1 MAFHIFKMKFQDKF
15 DFMQGGEL
23 MTTIAEKRNKSML
36 IAQIGRGTYL
46 NTNYAVLHERISSA
60 DVHQYKIDDLAA
72 YQTGYTFEAVLHE
85 LQYKKDT
92 DIDTLLLIGTS
103 TSYWGSLCSYF
114 LRNSEAGEAETG
126 FITEEHLIEVIE
138 RLKEEAGE
146 EITREELKRKEIGEK
161 APIRIEGEGR
171 GAGIPI
177 DIIAENDKVKQA
189 VEHLLTGIIQKK
201 LSCHTQIRILILEKG
216 IDDEEIKKNFTLLQ
230 TGLESI
236 VAEYYETGE
245 IGPSQTDQ
253 EDTERLVRP
262 EIDLYLDVSNG
273 FRSLPMYI
281 YSFASYLT
289 RIRRENYRI
298 YMYYGMAD
306 AKGQYGG
313 GKKLYAPLVDLDQ
326 ITDLMH
332 WINAINEFHN
342 MGSVRELINIFRE
355 KEEWNIGTG
364 DADYPDLRTVF
375 EMFEYAANAHNLKV
389 LEDTIGIMRSMKD
402 LDDSLDKFPESGKLP
417 RQAVVMLQ
425 DIGEEFEERF
435 SGEGIR
441 ERFKYSNLTLRLA
454 EWFYDEGRIGSSAI
468 AAMEG
473 VTTYLLERF
482 SELDEMTIIQEYLI
496 REPVKQLLMED
507 KNRTDFGKAYD
518 SIRRNIRNIGAH
530 ILFQEVSGSDVI
542 QYKKDIESV
551 LEKML
556 IDIKKEK
563 NEDSIFLSLSNEIH
577 ESVEM
582 NIHKI
587 RKPYKTAV
595 KIQTEAQRAQ
605 KVIGTLKIVEIL
617 PDDLSKEVY
626 KALCELKIQVKR
638 MEELEKK
645 GMNGLPVFIN
655 ELDELTVLKA
665 CMSFWIGAGKE
676 EHFEIRYHSGFG
688 KNKNGRTASDRILN
702 FFATHGEKFVEI
714 AKSIHREKVF
724 INCSNHPSETW
735 CAEQKKA
742 AEEYGRI
749 VDIRFPEVDPGW
761 TNAQVNAEAE
771 RICGEID
778 QYNAAA
784 VMCQGEFTL
793 TYAIISRLKEKG
805 ITVLAACSRR
815 RTEEII
821 NDDGSTQKKALYSF
835 EGFREF

>member
-1 MAFHIFKMKFQDKF
+1 MI
-15 DFMQGGEL
+15 
-23 MTTIAEKRNKSML
+23 TIAEKKNKSML

-60 DVHQYKIDDLAA
+60 DAHQYKIDNLAA

-92 DIDTLLLIGTS
+92 DIDTVLLIGTS

-126 FITEEHLIEVIE
+126 PITDEHLIEVIE

-146 EITREELKRKEIGEK
+146 EITREELKRKEVGEK

-177 DIIAENDKVKQA
+177 DIIAENDKIKQA

-201 LSCHTQIRILILEKG
+201 LNCHTQIRILILEKG

-245 IGPSQTDQ
+245 IGSSQTEQ
-253 EDTERLVRP
+253 EDTERLIRP

-306 AKGQYGG
+306 AKGQYGEG
-313 GKKLYAPLVDLDQ
+313 EKLYAPLVDLDQ

-402 LDDSLDKFPESGKLP
+402 LDDSPDKFPESGKLP

-435 SGEGIR
+435 SGKGVHP
-441 ERFKYSNLTLRLA
+441 RFKYSNLTLRLA

-530 ILFQEVSGSDVI
+530 ILFQEVSGRDVI

-556 IDIKKEK
+556 IDIKQEK

-587 RKPYKTAV
+587 RKPYKTVV
-595 KIQTEAQRAQ
+595 KIQTEAQRVQ
-605 KVIGTLKIVEIL
+605 KVIGTLKTVEIL
-617 PDDLSKEVY
+617 PDD
-626 KALCELKIQVKR
+626 
-638 MEELEKK
+638 
-645 GMNGLPVFIN
+645 
-655 ELDELTVLKA
+655 ELDELAVLKA

-676 EHFEIRYHSGFG
+676 EHLEIRYHSGFG
-688 KNKNGRTASDRILN
+688 KNKNGRPASDRILN

-778 QYNAAA
+778 QYDAAA

-793 TYAIISRLKEKG
+793 TYAVISRLKEKG
-805 ITVLAACSRR
+805 TTVLAACSRR
-815 RTEEII
+815 RTEETI
-821 NDDGSTQKKALYSF
+821 NAEGSTQKKAIYSF

>member
-1 MAFHIFKMKFQDKF
+1 
-15 DFMQGGEL
+15 
-23 MTTIAEKRNKSML
+23 MTTIAEKKNKSML
-36 IAQIGRGTYL
+36 IAQIGRGNYI

-60 DVHQYKIDDLAA
+60 DEHQYKIDNLAE

-92 DIDTLLLIGTS
+92 DIDTVLLIGTS

-114 LRNSEAGEAETG
+114 LRNPETGEAETG
-126 FITEEHLIEVIE
+126 DITNDHLNKVIE

-146 EITREELKRKEIGEK
+146 EISREELKREQLKKK
-161 APIRIEGEGR
+161 APIRIEGKDER
-171 GAGIPI
+171 AAILI
-177 DIIAENDKVKQA
+177 DIIAENDRVKQA

-201 LSCHTQIRILILEKG
+201 LNCHTQIRILILEKG
-216 IDDEEIKKNFTLLQ
+216 IDEEEIKKNFTLLQ

-245 IGPSQTDQ
+245 IGPSQTGPA
-253 EDTERLVRP
+253 DTERLVRP

-289 RIRRENYRI
+289 RIRKENYRI

-306 AKGQYGG
+306 AKDQYGEG
-313 GKKLYAPLVDLDQ
+313 EKLYAPLVDLDQ

-342 MGSVRELINIFRE
+342 MGSVRELINIFLDN
-355 KEEWNIGTG
+355 EEWNIGTG
-364 DADYPDLRTVF
+364 NSAYPDLRTVF

-402 LDDSLDKFPESGKLP
+402 LDESPDKFPESGKLP

-435 SGEGIR
+435 SGKGVHP
-441 ERFKYSNLTLRLA
+441 RFKYSNLTLRLA

-507 KNRTDFGKAYD
+507 KNKTDFGMAYD

-530 ILFQEVSGSDVI
+530 ILFQKVSGSDVI

-749 VDIRFPEVDPGW
+749 VDIRFPEVDPGC

>member
-1 MAFHIFKMKFQDKF
+1 
-15 DFMQGGEL
+15 
-23 MTTIAEKRNKSML
+23 MTTIAEKKNKSML
-36 IAQIGRGTYL
+36 IAQIGRGNYI

-60 DVHQYKIDDLAA
+60 DAHQYKIDNLAE

-92 DIDTLLLIGTS
+92 DIDTVLLIGTS

-114 LRNSEAGEAETG
+114 LRNPETGEAETG
-126 FITEEHLIEVIE
+126 DITNDHLNKVIE

-146 EITREELKRKEIGEK
+146 EISREELKREQLKKK
-161 APIRIEGEGR
+161 APIRIEGKDER
-171 GAGIPI
+171 AAILI
-177 DIIAENDKVKQA
+177 DIIAENDRVKQA

-201 LSCHTQIRILILEKG
+201 LNCHTQIRILILEKG
-216 IDDEEIKKNFTLLQ
+216 IDEEEIKKNFTLLQ

-245 IGPSQTDQ
+245 IGPSQTGPA
-253 EDTERLVRP
+253 DTERLVRP

-289 RIRRENYRI
+289 RIRKENYRI

-306 AKGQYGG
+306 AKGQYGEG
-313 GKKLYAPLVDLDQ
+313 EKLYAPLVDLDQ

-342 MGSVRELINIFRE
+342 MGSVRELINIFLDN
-355 KEEWNIGTG
+355 EEWNIGTG
-364 DADYPDLRTVF
+364 NSAYPDLRTVF

-402 LDDSLDKFPESGKLP
+402 LDESPDKFPESGKLP

-435 SGEGIR
+435 SGKGVHP
-441 ERFKYSNLTLRLA
+441 RFKYSNLTLRLA

-507 KNRTDFGKAYD
+507 KNKTDFGMAYD

-530 ILFQEVSGSDVI
+530 ILFQKVSGSDVI

-556 IDIKKEK
+556 LDMKKEK
-563 NEDSIFLSLSNEIH
+563 NENSIFWSLSNEIH
-577 ESVEM
+577 ESVKK

-587 RKPYKTAV
+587 RKSYKTAV
-595 KIQTEAQRAQ
+595 KIQTEAQQIQ
-605 KVIGTLKIVEIL
+605 KVIGKLKTAAIL
-617 PDDLSKEVY
+617 PDDFSKEVF
-626 KALCELKIQVKR
+626 KALCELQIQVKR

-645 GMNGLPVFIN
+645 GMNGLPVFVN
-655 ELDELTVLKA
+655 ELDKMAVLKA
-665 CMSFWIGAGKE
+665 CMSFWLGAGKE
-676 EHFEIRYHSGFG
+676 EHLEVRYRSGFG
-688 KNKNGRTASDRILN
+688 KNKNGKPASDRVLN
-702 FFATHGEKFVEI
+702 YFTVHGDALIEI
-714 AKSIHREKVF
+714 AKLIYGEKVF
-724 INCSNHPSETW
+724 VNCSNHPAETW

-749 VDIRFPEVDPGW
+749 VDIRFPEVDPGC

-805 ITVLAACSRR
+805 TTVLAACSRR
-815 RTEEII
+815 RTEEKI
-821 NDDGSTQKKALYSF
+821 NEDGSTQKIAIYNF
-835 EGFREF
+835 ERFREF